1 MVYKLT
7 FTAGL
12 RRGVRAMSAE
22 RVRELRY
29 EPEETPPPALALGL
43 GSQFA
48 MLTVAG
54 IVLTPA
60 IVVRAAGAGEDFLS
74 WAAFAALA
82 ISGTTTILQAV
93 RVGRIGSGHVLLMGT
108 SAAFIAV
115 CVTALAEGG
124 PGLLATLVTLSALFQ
139 FGLSTKLSLLRRV
152 LTPTVCGTV
161 IMLIPVTLMPI
172 MFGMLDDVPEGSS
185 PGAAPVSVI
194 VTLLVTVAVTLR
206 ATGYWR
212 LWAPVIGIASGCVAA
227 AYYGLYDTRLV
238 ADSEWVGLPAGAW
251 PGFDLNF
258 GVAFWSLLPAFVFV
272 TLIGAIETIGDSVAI
287 QRVSRRK
294 PRATEFRVVQG
305 AVAADGVGNLLSG
318 LAATVPNTTYS
329 SSVSVTDITGVAAR
343 AVGVAIGAVFIV
355 LAFLPKFMSLILAI
369 PGPVVGAYT
378 IVLMST
384 LFVLGMR
391 VVVEDGTDYRKGI
404 VAGVGFWIGL
414 GFQNELLFADALG
427 AWSGLL
433 SKGMTSGGLAAI
445 LMTLFLEWSR
455 PRPLRLQTDL
465 NTAAY
470 PKIDKFLAQFASSR
484 GWDEAMTDRL
494 RAVGE
499 ETLITLIRPSDEGEA
514 ATERR
519 LRISARNDGRAAE
532 LEFIAATDKSNIED
546 RIAVLGDRVTGARA
560 EQEVSL
566 RLLRHLAS
574 SVRHQ
579 QYHETDVVTVRVES
593 PD

>member
-1 MVYKLT
+1 MNGVAYVTMTSK
-7 FTAGL
+7 TAAGA
-12 RRGVRAMSAE
+12 RDV
-22 RVRELRY
+22 RY
-29 EPEETPPPALALGL
+29 EPEEQPPPALALGL
-43 GSQFA
+43 GFQFA

-60 IVVRAAGAGEDFLS
+60 IVVRAAEGGEDFLS

-82 ISGTTTILQAV
+82 ISGVTTVLQAV
-93 RVGRIGSGHVLLMGT
+93 RVGRVGSGHVLLMGT

-139 FGLSTKLSLLRRV
+139 FGLATQLSLLRRV

-172 MFGMLDDVPEGSS
+172 MFGMLGNVPEGS
-185 PGAAPVSVI
+185 PPAAAPVSVFA
-194 VTLLVTVAVTLR
+194 TLVVTVGVTLR
-206 ATGYWR
+206 ATGVVR
-212 LWAPVIGIASGCVAA
+212 LWAPVIGIAGGCAA
-227 AYYGLYDTRLV
+227 AGAFGLYDTRLV
-238 ADSEWVGLPAGAW
+238 AEASWVGLPAGGW
-251 PGFDLNF
+251 PGFDLHF
-258 GVAFWSLLPAFVFV
+258 GPAFWSLLPAFVFV

-294 PRATEFRVVQG
+294 RRATDYRVVQG
-305 AVAADGVGNLLSG
+305 AVTADGVGNLLSG

-329 SSVSVTDITGVAAR
+329 SSVSVTDITGVASR
-343 AVGVAIGAVFIV
+343 AVGICVGALFIV
-355 LAFLPKFMSLILAI
+355 LAFLPKFMALILAI
-369 PGPVVGAYT
+369 PGPVAGAYT

-391 VVVEDGTDYRKGI
+391 VVVEDGVDYRKGI

-414 GFQNELLFADALG
+414 GFQNGLIFADRLG

-433 SKGMTSGGLAAI
+433 ENGMTAGGLAAI
-445 LMTLFLEWSR
+445 VMTLFLELTR
-455 PRPLRLQTDL
+455 PRSHRLR
-465 NTAAY
+465 TALSTGAW
-470 PKIDKFLAQFASSR
+470 PAIDKFLAEFAAAR
-484 GWDEAMTDRL
+484 GWSEAMTDRL

-499 ETLITLIRPSDEGEA
+499 ETLLSLIRQDEESGK
-514 ATERR
+514 RQ
-519 LRISARNDGRAAE
+519 LRISARADGRAAE
-532 LEFIAATDKSNIED
+532 LEFVAATEESNIED
-546 RIAVLGDRVTGARA
+546 RISLLGDRVAGQRA

-579 QYHETDVVTVRVES
+579 QYHGTDVVTVRVEAS
-593 PD
+593 A

>member
-1 MVYKLT
+1 M
-7 FTAGL
+7 TA
-12 RRGVRAMSAE
+12 SSE
-22 RVRELRY
+22 PTREVRY
-29 EPEETPPPALALGL
+29 EPEEHPPPALALGL
-43 GSQFA
+43 GFQFA

-60 IVVRAAGAGEDFLS
+60 IVVRAAGAGEEFLS

-82 ISGTTTILQAV
+82 ISGFTTVLQAV
-93 RVGRIGSGHVLLMGT
+93 RVGRVGSGHVLLMGT

-115 CVTALAEGG
+115 CVTALTEGG
-124 PGLLATLVTLSALFQ
+124 PGLLATLVTVSALFQ
-139 FGLSTKLSLLRRV
+139 FGLATKLSLLRRV

-172 MFGMLDDVPEGSS
+172 MFGMLADVPEGSS
-185 PGAAPVSVI
+185 PAAAPVSVI
-194 VTLLVTVAVTLR
+194 VTLVMTVAVTLR

-212 LWAPVIGIASGCVAA
+212 LWAPVIGIAAGCAA
-227 AYYGLYDTRLV
+227 AATFGLYDSRLV
-238 ADSEWVGLPAGAW
+238 AEAGWVGLPAGAW
-251 PGFDLNF
+251 PGFDVSF

-287 QRVSRRK
+287 QRVSRRR
-294 PRATEFRVVQG
+294 PRATDFRVVQG

-329 SSVSVTDITGVAAR
+329 SSVSVTDMTGVASR
-343 AVGVAIGAVFIV
+343 AVGVAIGVIFLV
-355 LAFLPKFMSLILAI
+355 LAFLPKFMALILAV

-391 VVVEDGTDYRKGI
+391 VVVEDGVDYRKGV
-404 VAGVGFWIGL
+404 VAGVGFWMGI
-414 GFQNELLFADALG
+414 GFQNELIFADALG

-433 SKGMTSGGLAAI
+433 GNGMTAGGLAAI
-445 LMTLFLEWSR
+445 LMTLFLELSR
-455 PRPLRLQTDL
+455 PRPHRLRTAL
-465 NTAAY
+465 NTDAY
-470 PKIDKFLAQFASSR
+470 PTIDKFLTQFAASR
-484 GWDEAMTDRL
+484 GWGEAMTDRL

-499 ETLITLIRPSDEGEA
+499 ETLLTLIRPGREGEA
-514 ATERR
+514 AGERR
-519 LRISARNDGRAAE
+519 LQISARDDGRAAE
-532 LEFIAATDKSNIED
+532 LEFVAATDESNIED

-560 EQEVSL
+560 EEEVSL

-593 PD
+593 PA

>member
-1 MVYKLT
+1 MT
-7 FTAGL
+7 SRTAAGA
-12 RRGVRAMSAE
+12 RDV
-22 RVRELRY
+22 RY
-29 EPEETPPPALALGL
+29 EPEEQPPPALALGL
-43 GSQFA
+43 GFQFA

-60 IVVRAAGAGEDFLS
+60 IVVRAAGTGEDFLS

-82 ISGTTTILQAV
+82 ISGVTTVLQAV
-93 RVGRIGSGHVLLMGT
+93 RVGRVGSGHVLLMGT

-115 CVTALAEGG
+115 CVTALVEGG

-139 FGLSTKLSLLRRV
+139 FGLATQLSLLRRV

-172 MFGMLDDVPEGSS
+172 MFGMLGNVPEGS
-185 PGAAPVSVI
+185 PPAAAPASVI
-194 VTLLVTVAVTLR
+194 ATLLVTVGVTLR
-206 ATGYWR
+206 ATGVVR
-212 LWAPVIGIASGCVAA
+212 LWAPVIGIAGGCAA
-227 AYYGLYDTRLV
+227 AGAFGLYDTQLV
-238 ADSEWVGLPAGAW
+238 AEASWIGLPAGAW
-251 PGFDLNF
+251 PGFDLHF
-258 GVAFWSLLPAFVFV
+258 GPAFWSLLPAFVFV

-287 QRVSRRK
+287 QRVSRRQR
-294 PRATEFRVVQG
+294 RATDYRVVQG
-305 AVAADGVGNLLSG
+305 AVTADGVGNLLSG

-329 SSVSVTDITGVAAR
+329 SSVSVTDITGVASR
-343 AVGVAIGAVFIV
+343 TVGICVGSVFLV
-355 LAFLPKFMSLILAI
+355 LAFLPKFMALILAI
-369 PGPVVGAYT
+369 PGPVAGAYT

-391 VVVEDGTDYRKGI
+391 VVVEDGVDYRKGI

-414 GFQNELLFADALG
+414 GFQNGLIFADQLG

-433 SKGMTSGGLAAI
+433 ENGMTAGGLAAI
-445 LMTLFLEWSR
+445 VMTLFLELTR
-455 PRPLRLQTDL
+455 PRPHRLR
-465 NTAAY
+465 TALSTGAW
-470 PKIDKFLAQFASSR
+470 PAIDKFLTEFAATR
-484 GWDEAMTDRL
+484 GWGEAMTDRL

-499 ETLITLIRPSDEGEA
+499 ETLLSLIRQDEESGK
-514 ATERR
+514 RQ

-532 LEFIAATDKSNIED
+532 LEFVAATEESNIED
-546 RIAVLGDRVTGARA
+546 RISLLGDRVAGQRA

-579 QYHETDVVTVRVES
+579 QYHETDVVTVRVEAS
-593 PD
+593 A

>member
-1 MVYKLT
+1 MT
-7 FTAGL
+7 STTAAG
-12 RRGVRAMSAE
+12 
-22 RVRELRY
+22 VRELRY
-29 EPEETPPPALALGL
+29 EPEERPPPALALGL
-43 GSQFA
+43 GFQFA

-60 IVVRAAGAGEDFLS
+60 IVVRAAEGGEDFVS

-82 ISGTTTILQAV
+82 ISGVTTILQAV
-93 RVGRIGSGHVLLMGT
+93 RVGRVGSGHVLLMGT

-115 CVTALAEGG
+115 CVTAIVEGG
-124 PGLLATLVTLSALFQ
+124 PGLLATLVTVSALFQ
-139 FGLSTKLSLLRRV
+139 FGLSTRLSLLRRV

-172 MFGMLDDVPEGSS
+172 MFGMLADAPEGA
-185 PGAAPVSVI
+185 PPAAAPVCVL
-194 VTLLVTVAVTLR
+194 VTLVVTVGVTLR
-206 ATGYWR
+206 AAGVWR
-212 LWAPVIGIASGCVAA
+212 LWAPVVGISSGCLAA
-227 AYYGLYDTRLV
+227 GAYGIYDTRLV
-238 ADSEWVGLPAGAW
+238 AEAGWIGLPAGAW
-251 PGFDLNF
+251 PGFDLHF
-258 GVAFWSLLPAFVFV
+258 GVAFWSLLPAFVLV

-287 QRVSRRK
+287 QRVSRRR
-294 PRATEFRVVQG
+294 PRATDFRVVQG

-343 AVGVAIGAVFIV
+343 AVGVHVGATFVV
-355 LAFLPKFMSLILAI
+355 LAFLPKFMALILAI

-378 IVLMST
+378 IVLMAT

-391 VVVEDGTDYRKGI
+391 VVVEDGVDYRKGI
-404 VAGVGFWIGL
+404 VAGVGFWVGL
-414 GFQNELLFADALG
+414 GFQNGLIFADELG

-433 SKGMTSGGLAAI
+433 GNGMTSGGLAAI
-445 LMTLFLEWSR
+445 LMTLFLELSR
-455 PRPLRLQTDL
+455 PRPHRLRTAL
-465 NTAAY
+465 NADAY
-470 PKIDKFLAQFASSR
+470 PALDAFLTEFAAAR
-484 GWDEAMTDRL
+484 GWSKAMTERL

-499 ETLITLIRPSDEGEA
+499 ETLLTLVRQDGDGP
-514 ATERR
+514 ERH

-532 LEFIAATDKSNIED
+532 LEFIAAAGESNIED
-546 RIAVLGDRVTGARA
+546 RMALLGDRVTGQGA

-593 PD
+593 PA

>member
-1 MVYKLT
+1 MT
-7 FTAGL
+7 STTTAGD
-12 RRGVRAMSAE
+12 RD
-22 RVRELRY
+22 LRY
-29 EPEETPPPALALGL
+29 EPEEQPPPALALGL
-43 GSQFA
+43 GFQFA

-60 IVVRAAGAGEDFLS
+60 IVVRAAGGSEDFLA

-82 ISGTTTILQAV
+82 ISGVTTILQAV
-93 RVGRIGSGHVLLMGT
+93 RVGRVGSGHVLLMGT

-115 CVTALAEGG
+115 CVTALIEGG

-139 FGLSTKLSLLRRV
+139 FGLSTQLSLLRRI

-172 MFGMLDDVPEGSS
+172 MFGMLGDVPEGS
-185 PGAAPVSVI
+185 PPAAAPATVFA
-194 VTLLVTVAVTLR
+194 TLVVTVAVTLR
-206 ATGYWR
+206 ATGVGR
-212 LWAPVIGIASGCVAA
+212 LWAPVVGIASGCVVASTF
-227 AYYGLYDTRLV
+227 GLYNTQLI
-238 ADSEWVGLPAGAW
+238 AESSWIGLPAGGW
-251 PGFDLNF
+251 PGFDLQF

-294 PRATEFRVVQG
+294 PRATDYRVVQG
-305 AVAADGVGNLLSG
+305 AVTADGVGNLLSG

-329 SSVSVTDITGVAAR
+329 SSVSVTDITGVASR
-343 AVGVAIGAVFIV
+343 TVGVYIGAIFIL
-355 LAFLPKFMSLILAI
+355 LAFLPKFMGLILAI
-369 PGPVVGAYT
+369 PGPVAGAYT

-391 VVVEDGTDYRKGI
+391 VVVEDGVDYRKGI
-404 VAGVGFWIGL
+404 VAGVGFWVGL
-414 GFQNELLFADALG
+414 GFQNGLIFADQLG

-433 SKGMTSGGLAAI
+433 ENGMTAGGLAAI
-445 LMTLFLEWSR
+445 LMTLFLELTR
-455 PRPLRLQTDL
+455 PRPHRLRTDL
-465 NTAAY
+465 KTSAY
-470 PKIDKFLAQFASSR
+470 PAIDKFLTEFAKTR
-484 GWDEAMTDRL
+484 GWSEAMTDRL

-499 ETLITLIRPSDEGEA
+499 ETLLTLIQQDEKGGPE
-514 ATERR
+514 ERR
-519 LRISARNDGRAAE
+519 LRISARHDGRAAE
-532 LEFIAATDKSNIED
+532 LEFVAATDESNIED
-546 RIAVLGDRVTGARA
+546 RISVLGDRVAGHEA

-579 QYHETDVVTVRVES
+579 QYHETDVVTVRVEAS
-593 PD
+593 V

>member
-1 MVYKLT
+1 MT
-7 FTAGL
+7 SRTAAGA
-12 RRGVRAMSAE
+12 RDV
-22 RVRELRY
+22 RY
-29 EPEETPPPALALGL
+29 EPEEQPPPALALGL
-43 GSQFA
+43 GFQFA

-60 IVVRAAGAGEDFLS
+60 IVVRAAGTGEDFLS

-82 ISGTTTILQAV
+82 ISGVTTVLQAV
-93 RVGRIGSGHVLLMGT
+93 RVGRVGSGHVLLMGT

-115 CVTALAEGG
+115 CVTALVEGG

-139 FGLSTKLSLLRRV
+139 FGLATQLSLLRRV

-172 MFGMLDDVPEGSS
+172 MFGMLGNVPEGS
-185 PGAAPVSVI
+185 PPAAAPASVI
-194 VTLLVTVAVTLR
+194 ATLLVTVGVTLR
-206 ATGYWR
+206 ATGVVR
-212 LWAPVIGIASGCVAA
+212 LWAPVIGIAGGCAA
-227 AYYGLYDTRLV
+227 AGAFGLYDTQLV
-238 ADSEWVGLPAGAW
+238 AEASWVGLPAGGW
-251 PGFDLNF
+251 PGFDLHF
-258 GVAFWSLLPAFVFV
+258 GPAFWSLLPAFVFV

-287 QRVSRRK
+287 QRVSRRQR
-294 PRATEFRVVQG
+294 RATDYRVVQG
-305 AVAADGVGNLLSG
+305 AVTADGVGNLLSG

-329 SSVSVTDITGVAAR
+329 SSVSVTDITGVASR
-343 AVGVAIGAVFIV
+343 TVGICVGSVFLV
-355 LAFLPKFMSLILAI
+355 LAFLPKFMALILAI
-369 PGPVVGAYT
+369 PGPVAGAYT

-391 VVVEDGTDYRKGI
+391 VVVEDGVDYRKGI

-414 GFQNELLFADALG
+414 GFQNGLLFADQLG

-433 SKGMTSGGLAAI
+433 ENGMTAGGLAAI
-445 LMTLFLEWSR
+445 VMTLFLELTR
-455 PRPLRLQTDL
+455 PRPHRLR
-465 NTAAY
+465 TALSTGAW
-470 PKIDKFLAQFASSR
+470 PAIDKFLTEFAATR
-484 GWDEAMTDRL
+484 GWGEAMTDRL

-499 ETLITLIRPSDEGEA
+499 ETLLSLIRQDEESGK
-514 ATERR
+514 RQ

-532 LEFIAATDKSNIED
+532 LEFVAATEESNIED
-546 RIAVLGDRVTGARA
+546 RISLLGDRVAGQQA

-579 QYHETDVVTVRVES
+579 QYHETDVVTVRVEAS
-593 PD
+593 A

>member
-1 MVYKLT
+1 MSST
-7 FTAGL
+7 TAA
-12 RRGVRAMSAE
+12 GVRD
-22 RVRELRY
+22 VRY
-29 EPEETPPPALALGL
+29 EPEEQPPPALAIGL
-43 GSQFA
+43 GFQFA

-82 ISGTTTILQAV
+82 ISGITTVLQAV

-115 CVTALAEGG
+115 CVTSLIEGG
-124 PGLLATLVTLSALFQ
+124 PGLLATLVTVSALFQ
-139 FGLSTKLSLLRRV
+139 FGLSTQLSLLRRI

-172 MFGMLDDVPEGSS
+172 MFGMLTDVPEGS
-185 PGAAPVSVI
+185 PPAAAPVSVI
-194 VTLLVTVAVTLR
+194 VTLIVTVGVTLR
-206 ATGYWR
+206 AAGVWR
-212 LWAPVIGIASGCVAA
+212 LWAPVLGIATGCAVAGA
-227 AYYGLYDTRLV
+227 YGLYHTQLV
-238 ADSEWVGLPAGAW
+238 AEAGWIGLPAGAW
-251 PGFDLNF
+251 PGFNLDF

-287 QRVSRRK
+287 QRVSRRR
-294 PRATEFRVVQG
+294 PRATDYRVVQG
-305 AVAADGVGNLLSG
+305 AVTADGVGNLLSG

-329 SSVSVTDITGVAAR
+329 SSVSVTDITGVASR
-343 AVGVAIGAVFIV
+343 TVGVYIGAIFIV
-355 LAFLPKFMSLILAI
+355 FAFLPKFMAIILAI

-391 VVVEDGTDYRKGI
+391 VVVEDGVDYRKGV

-414 GFQNELLFADALG
+414 GFQNELIFADALG
-427 AWSGLL
+427 AWSALL
-433 SKGMTSGGLAAI
+433 GNGMTAGGLAAI
-445 LMTLFLEWSR
+445 LMTLFLELSR
-455 PRPLRLQTDL
+455 PRPHRLRTAL
-465 NTAAY
+465 NADAY
-470 PKIDKFLAQFASSR
+470 PAIDTFLTEFADTR
-484 GWDEAMTDRL
+484 GWSEAMTDRL

-499 ETLITLIRPSDEGEA
+499 ETLLTLIRRDEEGGAE
-514 ATERR
+514 ERS
-519 LRISARNDGRAAE
+519 LQISARNDGRAAE
-532 LEFIAATDKSNIED
+532 LKFVAATDETNIED
-546 RIAVLGDRVTGARA
+546 RIAMLGDRVTGTGA

-574 SVRHQ
+574 SIRHQ
-579 QYHETDVVTVRVES
+579 QYHETDVVTVRVEA
-593 PD
+593 PA

>member
-1 MVYKLT
+1 
-7 FTAGL
+7 
-12 RRGVRAMSAE
+12 
-22 RVRELRY
+22 
-29 EPEETPPPALALGL
+29 
-43 GSQFA
+43 
-48 MLTVAG
+48 
-54 IVLTPA
+54 
-60 IVVRAAGAGEDFLS
+60 
-74 WAAFAALA
+74 
-82 ISGTTTILQAV
+82 
-93 RVGRIGSGHVLLMGT
+93 
-108 SAAFIAV
+108 
-115 CVTALAEGG
+115 
-124 PGLLATLVTLSALFQ
+124 
-139 FGLSTKLSLLRRV
+139 
-152 LTPTVCGTV
+152 
-161 IMLIPVTLMPI
+161 
-172 MFGMLDDVPEGSS
+172 
-185 PGAAPVSVI
+185 
-194 VTLLVTVAVTLR
+194 
-206 ATGYWR
+206 
-212 LWAPVIGIASGCVAA
+212 
-227 AYYGLYDTRLV
+227 
-238 ADSEWVGLPAGAW
+238 
-251 PGFDLNF
+251 
-258 GVAFWSLLPAFVFV
+258 
-272 TLIGAIETIGDSVAI
+272 
-287 QRVSRRK
+287 
-294 PRATEFRVVQG
+294 
-305 AVAADGVGNLLSG
+305 
-318 LAATVPNTTYS
+318 
-329 SSVSVTDITGVAAR
+329 
-343 AVGVAIGAVFIV
+343 
-355 LAFLPKFMSLILAI
+355 MSLILAI

-414 GFQNELLFADALG
+414 GFQNELLFAESLG

-433 SKGMTSGGLAAI
+433 GNGMTSGGLAAI

-470 PKIDKFLAQFASSR
+470 PKIDKFLTQLASSR
-484 GWDEAMTDRL
+484 GWDDAMTDRL

-499 ETLITLIRPSDEGEA
+499 ETLLTLIRPSDEGEA

-532 LEFIAATDKSNIED
+532 LEFIAATDESNIED

>member
-1 MVYKLT
+1 M
-7 FTAGL
+7 TASSG
-12 RRGVRAMSAE
+12 RA
-22 RVRELRY
+22 RDVRY
-29 EPEETPPPALALGL
+29 EPEEQPPPALAVGL
-43 GSQFA
+43 GFQFA

-60 IVVRAAGAGEDFLS
+60 IVVRAAGTGEAFLS

-82 ISGTTTILQAV
+82 ISGITTLLQAV

-115 CVTALAEGG
+115 CVAALAGGG
-124 PGLLATLVTLSALFQ
+124 PGLLATLVTVSALFQ
-139 FGLSTKLSLLRRV
+139 FGLSAKLSLLRRI

-172 MFGMLDDVPEGSS
+172 MFGMLTDVPDGSS
-185 PGAAPVSVI
+185 PAAAPASVSV
-194 VTLLVTVAVTLR
+194 TLAVTVAVTLR
-206 ATGYWR
+206 AAGYWR
-212 LWAPVIGIASGCVAA
+212 LWAPVIGIAAGCVAA
-227 AYYGLYDTRLV
+227 AAFGLYDARLV
-238 ADSEWVGLPAGAW
+238 AEAGWIGLPAGAW
-251 PGFDLNF
+251 PGFDFSF
-258 GVAFWSLLPAFVFV
+258 GIAFWSLLPAFVFV

-294 PRATEFRVVQG
+294 PRATDFRVVQG

-329 SSVSVTDITGVAAR
+329 SSVSVTDITGVASR
-343 AVGVAIGAVFIV
+343 AVGVAIGIVFIV
-355 LAFLPKFMSLILAI
+355 LAFLPKFMALILAI

-391 VVVEDGTDYRKGI
+391 VVVEDGVDYRKGV

-427 AWSGLL
+427 AWNGLL
-433 SKGMTSGGLAAI
+433 GNGMTSGGLAAM
-445 LMTLFLEWSR
+445 LMTLFLELSR
-455 PRPLRLQTDL
+455 PRPRRLQTAL
-465 NTAAY
+465 NADAY
-470 PKIDKFLAQFASSR
+470 PAIDKFLAQFAASR
-484 GWDEAMTDRL
+484 GWGEAMTDRL

-499 ETLITLIRPSDEGEA
+499 ETLLTLIRPGGEGEA
-514 ATERR
+514 AAERR
-519 LRISARNDGRAAE
+519 LQISARNDGRAAE
-532 LEFIAATDKSNIED
+532 LEFVAATDESNIED

-560 EQEVSL
+560 EEEVSL

-593 PD
+593 PA

>member
-1 MVYKLT
+1 MT
-7 FTAGL
+7 STSAA
-12 RRGVRAMSAE
+12 GVRD
-22 RVRELRY
+22 LRY
-29 EPEETPPPALALGL
+29 EPEEQPPPALALGL
-43 GSQFA
+43 GFQFA

-60 IVVRAAGAGEDFLS
+60 IVVRAAGGSEDFLA

-82 ISGTTTILQAV
+82 ISGVTTVLQAV

-115 CVTALAEGG
+115 CVTALIEGG

-139 FGLSTKLSLLRRV
+139 FGLSTQLSLLRRV

-172 MFGMLDDVPEGSS
+172 MFGMLGDVPEGSS
-185 PGAAPVSVI
+185 PAAAPASVFA
-194 VTLLVTVAVTLR
+194 TLVVTVGVTLR
-206 ATGYWR
+206 ATGVGR
-212 LWAPVIGIASGCVAA
+212 LWAPVVGIASGCAVASA
-227 AYYGLYDTRLV
+227 FGLYNTPLI
-238 ADSEWVGLPAGAW
+238 AEASWVGLPAGGW
-251 PGFDLNF
+251 PGFDLQF

-294 PRATEFRVVQG
+294 PRATDYRVVQG
-305 AVAADGVGNLLSG
+305 AVTADGVGNLLSG

-329 SSVSVTDITGVAAR
+329 LSVSVTDITGVASR
-343 AVGVAIGAVFIV
+343 TVGVYIGAIFIV
-355 LAFLPKFMSLILAI
+355 LAFLPKFMGLILAI
-369 PGPVVGAYT
+369 PGPVAGAYT

-391 VVVEDGTDYRKGI
+391 VVVEDGVDYRKGI

-414 GFQNELLFADALG
+414 GFQNGLIFADQLG

-433 SKGMTSGGLAAI
+433 ENGMTAGGLAAI
-445 LMTLFLEWSR
+445 LMTLFLELTR
-455 PRPLRLQTDL
+455 PRPHRLR
-465 NTAAY
+465 TALETSAY
-470 PKIDKFLAQFASSR
+470 PAIDKFLTEFAKTR
-484 GWDEAMTDRL
+484 GWNEAMTDRL

-499 ETLITLIRPSDEGEA
+499 ETLLTLIRQDEESGK
-514 ATERR
+514 RR
-519 LRISARNDGRAAE
+519 LQISARNDGRAAE
-532 LEFIAATDKSNIED
+532 LEFVAATEESNIED
-546 RIAVLGDRVTGARA
+546 RIAMLGDRVAGQQA

-579 QYHETDVVTVRVES
+579 QYHETDVVTVRVEAS
-593 PD
+593 A

>member
-1 MVYKLT
+1 MT
-7 FTAGL
+7 STTAAG
-12 RRGVRAMSAE
+12 
-22 RVRELRY
+22 VRELRY
-29 EPEETPPPALALGL
+29 EPEERPPPALALGL
-43 GSQFA
+43 GFQFA

-60 IVVRAAGAGEDFLS
+60 IVVRAAEGGEDFVS

-82 ISGTTTILQAV
+82 ISGVTTILQAV
-93 RVGRIGSGHVLLMGT
+93 RVGRVGSGHVLLMGT

-115 CVTALAEGG
+115 CVTAIVEGG
-124 PGLLATLVTLSALFQ
+124 PGLLATLVTVSALFQ
-139 FGLSTKLSLLRRV
+139 FGLSTRLSLLRRV

-172 MFGMLDDVPEGSS
+172 MFGMLADAPEGA
-185 PGAAPVSVI
+185 PPAAAPVCVL
-194 VTLLVTVAVTLR
+194 VTLVVTVGVTLR
-206 ATGYWR
+206 AAGVWR
-212 LWAPVIGIASGCVAA
+212 LWAPVVGISAGCLAA
-227 AYYGLYDTRLV
+227 GAYGIYDTRLV
-238 ADSEWVGLPAGAW
+238 AEAGWIGLPAGAW
-251 PGFDLNF
+251 PGFDLHF
-258 GVAFWSLLPAFVFV
+258 GVAFWSLLPAFVLV

-287 QRVSRRK
+287 QRVSRRR
-294 PRATEFRVVQG
+294 PRATDFRVVQG

-343 AVGVAIGAVFIV
+343 AVGVHVGATFVV
-355 LAFLPKFMSLILAI
+355 LAFLPKFMALILAI

-378 IVLMST
+378 IVLMAT

-391 VVVEDGTDYRKGI
+391 VVVEDGVDYRKGI
-404 VAGVGFWIGL
+404 VAGVGFWVGL
-414 GFQNELLFADALG
+414 GFQNGLIFADELG

-433 SKGMTSGGLAAI
+433 GNGMTSGGLAAI
-445 LMTLFLEWSR
+445 LMTLFLELSR
-455 PRPLRLQTDL
+455 PRPHRLRTAL
-465 NTAAY
+465 NADAY
-470 PKIDKFLAQFASSR
+470 PALDAFLTEFAAAR
-484 GWDEAMTDRL
+484 GWSKAMTERL

-499 ETLITLIRPSDEGEA
+499 ETLLTLVRQDGDGP
-514 ATERR
+514 ERH

-532 LEFIAATDKSNIED
+532 LEFIAAAGESNIED
-546 RIAVLGDRVTGARA
+546 RMALLGDRVTGQGA

-593 PD
+593 PA

>member
-1 MVYKLT
+1 MSST
-7 FTAGL
+7 TAAGM
-12 RRGVRAMSAE
+12 RDV
-22 RVRELRY
+22 RY
-29 EPEETPPPALALGL
+29 EPEEQPPPALALGL
-43 GSQFA
+43 GFQFA

-60 IVVRAAGAGEDFLS
+60 IVVRAAGGSEDFLS

-82 ISGTTTILQAV
+82 ISGVTTVLQAV

-115 CVTALAEGG
+115 CVTALIEGG

-139 FGLSTKLSLLRRV
+139 FGLSTQLSLLRRI

-172 MFGMLDDVPEGSS
+172 MFGMLADVPEGS
-185 PGAAPVSVI
+185 PPAAAPTSVI
-194 VTLLVTVAVTLR
+194 VTLVVTVGVTLR
-206 ATGYWR
+206 AAGVVR
-212 LWAPVIGIASGCVAA
+212 LWAPVIGIATGCVVAA
-227 AYYGLYDTRLV
+227 WFGLYNNRLV
-238 ADSEWVGLPAGAW
+238 AEAAWIGLPAGGW
-251 PGFDLNF
+251 PGFDLQF
-258 GVAFWSLLPAFVFV
+258 GIAFWSLLPAFVFV
-272 TLIGAIETIGDSVAI
+272 TLIGAIETIGDGVAI
-287 QRVSRRK
+287 QRVSRRR
-294 PRATEFRVVQG
+294 PRATDYRVVQG
-305 AVAADGVGNLLSG
+305 AVTADGVGNLLSG

-329 SSVSVTDITGVAAR
+329 SSVSVTDITGVASR
-343 AVGVAIGAVFIV
+343 MVGVYIGAVFIL
-355 LAFLPKFMSLILAI
+355 LAFLPKFMALILAI

-391 VVVEDGTDYRKGI
+391 VVVEDGVDYRKGV

-414 GFQNELLFADALG
+414 GFQNELIFADALG

-433 SKGMTSGGLAAI
+433 GNGMTAGGLAAI
-445 LMTLFLEWSR
+445 LMTLFLELSRSR
-455 PRPLRLQTDL
+455 PHRLRTAL
-465 NTAAY
+465 NADAY
-470 PKIDKFLAQFASSR
+470 SAIDKFLTEFAKTRSWSA
-484 GWDEAMTDRL
+484 AMTDRL

-499 ETLITLIRPSDEGEA
+499 ETLLTLVRQDEKGGGE
-514 ATERR
+514 ERR
-519 LRISARNDGRAAE
+519 LQISARHDGRAAE
-532 LEFIAATDKSNIED
+532 LEFVAATEESNIED
-546 RIAVLGDRVTGARA
+546 RMAVLGDRVAGHAA

-579 QYHETDVVTVRVES
+579 QYHETDVVTVRVEAS
-593 PD
+593 A